1 MIRFLLGRLGES
13 ALAVLGVVTIVF
25 IVTRLLGDPAILM
38 LPVGATPE
46 QLANFRAELGIDR
59 PLFVQYADFLW
70 NATRGDF
77 GRSFQ
82 HNRPAIEVV
91 AERMPATLE
100 LASSAIA
107 LGLVIGG
114 GAGMIAAMNR
124 GTALEVFVML
134 LALLGQ
140 ATPVFWLGL
149 MLILFFA
156 VELGWFP
163 TGGAGTVWHLALP
176 ALTLA
181 TFTSASIARL
191 LRSSVI
197 DVLREDYVR
206 TARAKGLLPG
216 TVMVW
221 HIARN
226 ALIPVTT
233 MVGILAGEL
242 LGGSVITE
250 TVFAWPGVGRV
261 IIQAIEV
268 KDFPVV
274 QAGIMMIAV
283 TFVSI
288 NFLVDLLYGVLDPR
302 IRLR

>member
-59 PLFVQYADFLW
+59 PLVVQYADFLW
-70 NATRGDF
+70 NAVRGDF

-100 LASSAIA
+100 LASSAIV
-107 LGLVIGG
+107 LGLLIGG

-156 VELGWFP
+156 VDLGWFP
-163 TGGAGTVWHLALP
+163 TGGAGTFWHLALP

-206 TARAKGLLPG
+206 TARAKGLLPR

-226 ALIPVTT
+226 ALIPVAT

>member
-1 MIRFLLGRLGES
+1 MIRYLLGRLGES

-25 IVTRLLGDPAILM
+25 VVTRMIGDPAVLM
-38 LPVGATPE
+38 LPVGATA
-46 QLANFRAELGIDR
+46 QQIDALRSELGIDR
-59 PLFVQYADFLW
+59 PLYVQYADFLGS
-70 NATRGDF
+70 AAFGDF

-82 HNRPAIEVV
+82 HMRPAADVV
-91 AERMPATLE
+91 LEAMPATMQ
-100 LASSAIA
+100 LALAAIV

-114 GAGMIAAMNR
+114 AAGMVAAVKR
-124 GTALEVFVML
+124 GRAIEVVVML
-134 LALLGQ
+134 VALFGQ

-156 VELGWFP
+156 VDLGWFP
-163 TGGAGTVWHLALP
+163 TSGAGTLWHLALP
-176 ALTLA
+176 AITLA

-206 TARAKGLLPG
+206 TARAKGLMPM
-216 TVMVW
+216 TVLSW
-221 HIARN
+221 HVARN
-226 ALIPVTT
+226 ALIPVAT

-242 LGGSVITE
+242 LGGSVVTE
-250 TVFAWPGVGRV
+250 TVFGWPGVGRI

-274 QAGIMMIAV
+274 QAGIMLIAV
-283 TFVSI
+283 TFVAI

-302 IRLR
+302 IRVR